1 VALRD
6 IAITLKRWAQ
16 AHQMMGNNY
25 PSRPDYDS
33 AIIRSIF
40 GAAGV
45 PHVTQILQDRHVA
58 YIGINELKDEI
69 IIYTRKKLTAPQ
81 RRALSHSAITLG
93 GTHVS
98 LIFKHGGV
106 PHAGW
111 PPVSPIVSPSY
122 MHTDR
127 HACGGSVYIGSEK
140 GAGTLGCLV
149 RSSDGTLYGLSNN
162 HVTGG
167 SNYAVPGLPIIAP
180 GFLDVAAFGQDPET
194 IGHHFRSYPF
204 IDGIPEVVDCS
215 GNLDAA
221 IFKISDPDRVSSMQ
235 RSYYDTPSE
244 AVPMEVGMRVS
255 KIGRTTGLTHGE
267 VVSELPDAEFVEYEV
282 DVCKGK
288 KFIYFQSLFL
298 IQATPGEFTQGGDSG
313 SLITAPDPKEPKARR
328 AVGMVIGGD
337 DTGLSFALS
346 LDRVLKYFDVTL
358 VSGHNV

>member
-33 AIIRSIF
+33 GIIGTIF
-40 GAAGV
+40 KAAGV
-45 PHVTQILQDRHVA
+45 PQVTAILQDRHVA
-58 YIGINELKDEI
+58 YIGVKDEI
-69 IIYTRKKLTAPQ
+69 IIYTKKKLTSPQ
-81 RRALSHSAITLG
+81 RKTLSHAAITLA
-93 GTHVS
+93 GTHIALV
-98 LIFKHGGV
+98 FKHGGV
-106 PHAGW
+106 AHAGW
-111 PPVSPIVSPSY
+111 PPAPPIVAPTY
-122 MHTDR
+122 MHNGC

-149 RSSDGTLYGLSNN
+149 RSADGTLYGLSNN

-194 IGHHFRSYPF
+194 IGHHAKAYPF
-204 IDGIPEVVDCS
+204 IDGIPEVVDCT

-235 RSYYDTPSE
+235 RGSYDTPSD
-244 AVPMEVGMRVS
+244 AIPMEVGMRVS

-288 KFIYFQSLFL
+288 KFIYFHSLFL
-298 IQATPGEFTQGGDSG
+298 IQATPAEFTQGGDSG
-313 SLITAPDPKEPKARR
+313 SLITAVDPNDPKVRR
-328 AVGMVIGGD
+328 AVGIVIGGD
-337 DTGLSFALS
+337 ETGISFAIS
-346 LDRVLKYFDVTL
+346 LDMVLKYFDVTL